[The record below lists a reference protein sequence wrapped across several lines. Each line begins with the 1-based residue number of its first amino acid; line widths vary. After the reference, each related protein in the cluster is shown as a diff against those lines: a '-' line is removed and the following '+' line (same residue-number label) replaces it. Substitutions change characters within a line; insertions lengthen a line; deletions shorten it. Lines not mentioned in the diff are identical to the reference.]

1 MSILVAVMLPSL
13 LCVPMTLILVPALIA
28 LAATVLPAWVYRVLA
43 VVWIVTV
50 LPLDVLATIIL
61 PFTLDTVIASHGPCA
76 LGVAASDW
84 SLLSP
89 PCVTACALLSP
100 PCAKVSVWA
109 LLAFPDVTLAAC
121 VVLTDEP
128 MIAPAPRASMRA
140 KARPPIRS
148 HLRPRR
154 REGGGWPDRV
164 ETISSYSS
172 IGIPPFS

>member
-1 MSILVAVMLPSL
+1 M
-13 LCVPMTLILVPALIA
+13 A
-28 LAATVLPAWVYRVLA
+28 LAATVLPDCVYRVLA

-50 LPLDVLATIIL
+50 LPLDVLATIVL

-89 PCVTACALLSP
+89 PCVT
-100 PCAKVSVWA
+100 PC
-109 LLAFPDVTLAAC
+109 
-121 VVLTDEP
+121 
-128 MIAPAPRASMRA
+128 ASMRA
-140 KARPPIRS
+140 KAKPPIRS

-164 ETISSYSS
+164 ETISS
-172 IGIPPFS
+172 

>member
-1 MSILVAVMLPSL
+1 MSMLVAVMLPSL
-13 LCVPMTLILVPALIA
+13 LCVPMTLIRVPALIA
-28 LAATVLPAWVYRVLA
+28 LAATVLPACVYRVLA

-50 LPLDVLATIIL
+50 LPLDVLATIVL
-61 PFTLDTVIASHGPCA
+61 PFTLDTVIASQGPCA

-84 SLLSP
+84 S
-89 PCVTACALLSP
+89 LLSP

-128 MIAPAPRASMRA
+128 MIAPTPRASIRA

-164 ETISSYSS
+164 ETISS
-172 IGIPPFS
+172 

>member
-1 MSILVAVMLPSL
+1 MSMLVAVMLPSL
-13 LCVPMTLILVPALIA
+13 LCVPMTLIRVPALIA
-28 LAATVLPAWVYRVLA
+28 LAVLLACVYRVLA

-128 MIAPAPRASMRA
+128 MIAP
-140 KARPPIRS
+140 RS
-148 HLRPRR
+148 EERR
-154 REGGGWPDRV
+154 VGKEG
-164 ETISSYSS
+164 
-172 IGIPPFS
+172 